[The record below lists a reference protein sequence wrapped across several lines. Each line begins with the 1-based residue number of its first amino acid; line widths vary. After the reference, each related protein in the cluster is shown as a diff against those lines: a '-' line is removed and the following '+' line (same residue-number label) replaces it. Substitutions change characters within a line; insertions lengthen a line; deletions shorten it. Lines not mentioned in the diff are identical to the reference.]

1 MTSKCL
7 PEYLLIRSQPST
19 STGRGLRP
27 ESRGLVDTWV
37 EGCIS
42 LIRLIQARDR
52 EFCRGCRHLFSN
64 YYKEIERIRGKEKT
78 YRDNNRAKYLH
89 PLLPQPLRLA
99 AMEGGLM
106 EGGITAR
113 TLDYFGV
120 LVAASVVALFSG
132 VVATLCVK
140 FEERG
145 LAWFWAA
152 SFFGSAR
159 VAAYCLGKLL

>member
-64 YYKEIERIRGKEKT
+64 YHKEIERIRGKEEQKRIEIT
-78 YRDNNRAKYLH
+78 IGPSIYTLYFLSRSDWPQWRA
-89 PLLPQPLRLA
+89 A
-99 AMEGGLM
+99 
-106 EGGITAR
+106 
-113 TLDYFGV
+113 
-120 LVAASVVALFSG
+120 
-132 VVATLCVK
+132 
-140 FEERG
+140 
-145 LAWFWAA
+145 
-152 SFFGSAR
+152 
-159 VAAYCLGKLL
+159 